1 MKYSLNKLQITAVLK
16 EDQSLTIKVVSQD
29 VIEITVEERKP
40 KKRQTHILWKILK
53 LLRFCLRL
61 CKAINED
68 RGDEIVHTVKMVFDN
83 VMDTHFDWDFINI
96 SWSVFLIIFLL
107 CMVIRI
113 YSQCKELERYRK
125 HISSYDTKK

>member
-1 MKYSLNKLQITAVLK
+1 MTAKQRQTLVVLK
-16 EDQSLTIKVVSQD
+16 EDKSLTIKVVSQNA
-29 VIEITVEERKP
+29 IEITVEERQP

-68 RGDEIVHTVKMVFDN
+68 RGDEIVHTVKMVFDK
-83 VMDTHFDWDFINI
+83 VMDALFDWDFINI

-107 CMVIRI
+107 HMVIKVC
-113 YSQCKELERYRK
+113 SQGKELVRCRK
-125 HISSYDTKK
+125 HINSYNTKK